1 MELKEIRAEID
12 SIDRELVALLERR
25 MDAAARVAAYKKRT
39 GMAIYDPGREAEKLA
54 SVAALCRAETAGL
67 IPPVFEAIM
76 AASRAY
82 QAAQMERTDG

>member
-25 MDAAARVAAYKKRT
+25 MDAAALVAAYKKQT

-54 SVAALCRAETAGL
+54 SVAARCRAETAEL

-82 QAAQMERTDG
+82 QAAQMERVDG